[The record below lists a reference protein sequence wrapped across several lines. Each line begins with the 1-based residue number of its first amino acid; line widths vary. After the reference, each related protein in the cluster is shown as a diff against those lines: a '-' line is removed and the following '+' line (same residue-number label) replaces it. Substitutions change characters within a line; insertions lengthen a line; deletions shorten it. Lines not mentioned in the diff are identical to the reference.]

1 MPKQL
6 AAMAGAVDVAN
17 PTLMVVGSFVLKNGV
32 DGNRFESD
40 SLLDWNEVETHKGA
54 DGRVDGMITE
64 MGQTKVRMSG
74 ARRTTPK
81 LAARSRERRG
91 WLCWV

>member
-40 SLLDWNEVETHKGA
+40 SLLDWNEVEAHKGA

-64 MGQTKVRMSG
+64 MGQTKVRIRPPGCMR
-74 ARRTTPK
+74 ACVRREVGC
-81 LAARSRERRG
+81 AG
-91 WLCWV
+91 FDV